1 MALRKGNDM
10 AMSDNAKALPR
21 DITRFQKFRS
31 NGRAVIPDNAPEQFA
46 ALTTRD
52 LIAISSAKK

>member
-1 MALRKGNDM
+1 MNPQKGNDM

-31 NGRAVIPDNAPEQFA
+31 NGRAVIPDNAPSDFA

-52 LIAISSAKK
+52 LIANLNGKK